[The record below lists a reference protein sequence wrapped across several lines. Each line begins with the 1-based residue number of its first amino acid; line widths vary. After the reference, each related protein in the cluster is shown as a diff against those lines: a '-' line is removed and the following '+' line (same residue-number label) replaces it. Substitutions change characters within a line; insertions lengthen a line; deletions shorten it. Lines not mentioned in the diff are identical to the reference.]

1 MAGGTKPVLNG
12 CKDNQ
17 LLYSGSKVDVMILNR
32 DKL

>member
-1 MAGGTKPVLNG
+1 VGGEAKPVLNG

-17 LLYSGSKVDVMILNR
+17 LLYSGSEVDVMKLNR